1 MKNIVPHFSIIFSL
15 FSLTLLIID
24 RVNDA
29 MAFINNNIYKT
40 ILLIFFILMLIRSTI
55 EVVMNSKRH

>member
-24 RVNDA
+24 RINDA

>member
-24 RVNDA
+24 RINDA

-40 ILLIFFILMLIRSTI
+40 ILLIFFIFMLIRSTI